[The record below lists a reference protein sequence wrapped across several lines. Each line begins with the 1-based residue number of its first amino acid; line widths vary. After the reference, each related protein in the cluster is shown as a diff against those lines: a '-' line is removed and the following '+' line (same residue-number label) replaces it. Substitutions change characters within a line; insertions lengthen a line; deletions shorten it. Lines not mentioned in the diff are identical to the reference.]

1 MLAHLICHLVGA
13 IKIKKKSNEFIKTI
27 KYNAALQIIINF
39 NDALQILN

>member
-13 IKIKKKSNEFIKTI
+13 IIKKKSNEFIKTI
-27 KYNAALQIIINF
+27 KYNAALQIIINY